1 MSNESEPTYWF
12 VGAAIGKTEDKTYEM
27 VRGGFWQYWPEPEKP
42 NQYQDHILSM
52 QPGDKIA
59 IKASYVRKHNLPF
72 DNRGRPV
79 SVMAIKAI
87 GEITENH
94 RDGETVKVYWQKR
107 YDPPREWFFYTG
119 RTSVWKL
126 NLNRW
131 YSEALMAFAFDGEDQ
146 NIDMFRNEPYWRDRF
161 GDKEQPDSR
170 FAWTG
175 FYEAFAS
182 RLFEFEN
189 RRGEL
194 LDGLRGLSESGQ
206 VPNLGYL
213 YEKGPDGSR
222 LIINDICPFTF
233 MGAFNRGGTVDNR
246 RSIAAGL
253 SKLIGLELSVPEG
266 FNGIPILNSRKSWF
280 FAYKDNQ
287 ARGDVDRLWA
297 VFKAALSYADEEGY
311 DQNTRKMLA
320 RLYDNVVQQK
330 GVGWNLSMGLYW
342 IRPWYFL
349 PLDQNTRTYLENI
362 LDINSIGNHYKKLSG
377 AQYIELIEE
386 LKNRFVNSDLPVS
399 SIPELS
405 YEAFHKTQKSDP
417 PKNQPTHIRYG
428 SLSDPP
434 ETYTIDNILEEGC
447 FFPKQYLERMLKR
460 LVQKK
465 NIILQGA
472 PGTGKT
478 WLSKRLAYA
487 LIGSLVPDHV
497 IPLQFHPTLSYED
510 FVRGWRPS
518 AAGTL
523 DLVDGPLMQTISK
536 AGENRDSRFVIV
548 IEEINRG
555 SPAQIFGE
563 MLTLLEADKR
573 APDQAMRLSHMRENE
588 DYVYV
593 PPNLYVIGTMNIA
606 DRSLALVDLALRRRF
621 AFFDLEPQFNDV
633 WTNWV
638 MRHGGFEIEDIND
651 IRARMLRLN
660 DTIAN
665 DDALG
670 SQFRVGHSYVT
681 PRAGGEIG
689 TDARQWFRDV
699 VQTEISPLLEEY
711 WFDRTEEAMKQV
723 EKLLE
728 GW

>member
-12 VGAAIGKTEDKTYEM
+12 VGAAIGATEDKTDEM
-27 VRGGFWQYWPEPEKP
+27 VTGGFWQYWPGGEKP
-42 NQYQDHILSM
+42 NKYKDHILSM

-59 IKASYVRKHNLPF
+59 IKAAYVRKNNLPF

-79 SVMAIKAI
+79 SVMAIKAV
-87 GEITENH
+87 GEITENP
-94 RDGETVKVYWQKR
+94 RDGETVKVDWQER
-107 YDPPREWFFYTG
+107 YDPPREWYFYTG

-131 YSEALMAFAFDGEDQ
+131 YSKALVAFAFKEEDQ
-146 NIDMFRNEPYWRDRF
+146 DIDLFRNEPYWKDRF
-161 GDKEQPDSR
+161 GDGPTPDSR

-182 RLFEFEN
+182 RLMDFEN
-189 RRGEL
+189 RRSGL
-194 LDGLRGLSESGQ
+194 LDGLRELSESRQ

-213 YEKGPDGSR
+213 YEKGPDDSR
-222 LIINDICPFTF
+222 FIIDDICPFTF
-233 MGAFNRGGTVDNR
+233 IGAFNRGGTVDNR
-246 RSIAAGL
+246 RSIAAAL
-253 SKLIGLELSVPEG
+253 AKLIGLDLPVPEG
-266 FNGIPILNSRKSWF
+266 FAGVPVLNSQKSWF
-280 FAYKDNQ
+280 FADKENRDPN
-287 ARGDVDRLWA
+287 DIDRLWA
-297 VFKAALSYADEEGY
+297 IFHAALSYADGEEDQGSRGMLANLY
-311 DQNTRKMLA
+311 DQT
-320 RLYDNVVQQK
+320 VQQR
-330 GVGWNLSMGLYW
+330 GVGWNLSIGLYW
-342 IRPWYFL
+342 IRPWDFL
-349 PLDQNTRTYLENI
+349 PLDKNTRAYIEKKLGVDVH
-362 LDINSIGNHYKKLSG
+362 LGHQYDKLSG
-377 AQYIELIEE
+377 AQYLDLVED
-386 LKNRFVNSDLPVS
+386 LKGRFEDDAFSVRSF
-399 SIPELS
+399 PELS
-405 YEAFHKTQKSDP
+405 FQAVQIPITPENGPEHDPSDTTSDP
-417 PKNQPTHIRYG
+417 PKSYA
-428 SLSDPP
+428 
-434 ETYTIDNILEEGC
+434 IDNIVEEGC
-447 FFPKQYLERMLKR
+447 FFPRHDLERMLKR

-465 NIILQGA
+465 NIILQGS

-478 WLSKRLAYA
+478 WLSKRLAYS
-487 LIGSLVPDHV
+487 LIGTRAPAQVV
-497 IPLQFHPTLSYED
+497 PLQFHPTLSYED

-518 AAGTL
+518 ATGTL

-536 AGENRDSRFVIV
+536 ARENQDSRFVIV

-563 MLTLLEADKR
+563 MLTLLEAAKR
-573 APDQAMRLSHMRENE
+573 APDQAMRLSHMHENE

-593 PPNLYVIGTMNIA
+593 PTNLYVIGTMNIA

-621 AFFDLEPQFNDV
+621 AFFELEPQFNDT
-633 WTNWV
+633 WANWA
-638 MRHGGFEIEDIND
+638 MLHGGFEIEDIKD

-670 SQFRVGHSYVT
+670 PQFRVGHSYVT

-699 VQTEISPLLEEY
+699 VQTEIGPLLEEY

-723 EKLLE
+723 DKLLE